1 MDTTKEI
8 NWDELGFN
16 YIKTDFRYISVWKDG
31 KWDNGKLTEDN
42 MLRISEASTALHYGQ
57 QCFEGLKA
65 YRTKDG
71 SIQLFRV
78 NRNATRMN
86 DSCRKLLMPEIP
98 EEKFIDACMQ
108 VVKANE
114 RFVPPYGSGGTLYL
128 RPFMIG
134 VGDNIGVKPAP
145 EYIFSVF
152 CVPVGAYFKGGL
164 APVNFMI
171 SDFDRAAP
179 YGTGQQKVGGNYA
192 ASMEPHKIAA
202 ERGFADCIY
211 LDPATHTKI
220 EEVGAANFF
229 GITHDNKFIT
239 PNSSSIL
246 PSITKYSL
254 LELAKD

>member
-31 KWDNGKLTEDN
+31 NWDDGKLTEDN

-78 NRNATRMN
+78 NRNAARMN
-86 DSCRKLLMPEIP
+86 ASCRKLLMPEIP

-114 RFVPPYGSGGTLYL
+114 RFVPPYGSGGTLY
-128 RPFMIG
+128 
-134 VGDNIGVKPAP
+134 
-145 EYIFSVF
+145 
-152 CVPVGAYFKGGL
+152 
-164 APVNFMI
+164 
-171 SDFDRAAP
+171 
-179 YGTGQQKVGGNYA
+179 
-192 ASMEPHKIAA
+192 
-202 ERGFADCIY
+202 Y
-211 LDPATHTKI
+211 L
-220 EEVGAANFF
+220 
-229 GITHDNKFIT
+229 
-239 PNSSSIL
+239 
-246 PSITKYSL
+246 
-254 LELAKD
+254 